1 MSFVVNSRK
10 LVVASPRGRGLRA
23 VARPAG
29 DVHIAVGA
37 DSRPLS
43 TGAFAMLATRPA
55 TSPTLAPFQL
65 LLGPA
70 DATLPRYLLL
80 GILDPADEF
89 VAGQRRDVIP
99 GIESGGVGDQRR
111 AQVTWKLVHDPTG
124 HSQAAHSATVAGRGE
139 PEYRQLLRPDDPP
152 SRSCRS
158 SIRALTEISLGRP
171 KPPLNA
177 SRRRIARRLVVRT
190 NEEMEHRFSPP
201 IST

>member
-99 GIESGGVGDQRR
+99 GIECGDVGDQRL
-111 AQVTWKLVHDPTG
+111 AQVSWKLVHHPTG
-124 HSQAAHSATVAGRGE
+124 YSRAAHEVTVAGQGESGIHPRGPVRVIRKSPSQME
-139 PEYRQLLRPDDPP
+139 DPRPAGDLD
-152 SRSCRS
+152 R
-158 SIRALTEISLGRP
+158 RAASVLTNP
-171 KPPLNA
+171 
-177 SRRRIARRLVVRT
+177 RT
-190 NEEMEHRFSPP
+190 ADYP
-201 IST
+201 I